1 VRQPGLFETGP
12 ATPEG
17 FAYQSEV
24 LSRDEEAA
32 LLAHLPT
39 LPFEPFQF
47 HGYEGKRRVVSFG
60 LKYEFNGKGLRGA
73 EPVPEFLG
81 AARSKAAS
89 FLGVE
94 ARALEHVLLTEYAPG
109 AAIGWHRDR
118 PEFGEVVGLSL
129 GSPCTF
135 RFRRKQGSGWE
146 RISFEAEPRS
156 AYRLTGPARSEWEHS
171 IPAVDRL
178 RYSITFRTL
187 RGGRERP
194 APGGRS

>member
-1 VRQPGLFETGP
+1 MRQPGLFETGP

-17 FAYQSEV
+17 FAYASEV

-60 LKYEFNGKGLRGA
+60 WKYEFSGPGQLRES
-73 EPVPEFLG
+73 EPVPAFL
-81 AARSKAAS
+81 AAGRSKAAA

-94 ARALEHVLLTEYAPG
+94 ADALEHVLLTEYAPG

-135 RFRRKQGSGWE
+135 RFRRKQGSRWE
-146 RISFEAEPRS
+146 RVSFEAEPRS

-187 RGGRERP
+187 KPPQSAR
-194 APGGRS
+194 

>member
-1 VRQPGLFETGP
+1 VRQPTLFETGP
-12 ATPEG
+12 TTPEG
-17 FAYQSEV
+17 FAYQPEV

-32 LLAHLPT
+32 LLAHLPS

-60 LKYEFNGKGLRGA
+60 WKYEFNGKGLRET
-73 EPVPEFLG
+73 EPAPGFLEPARAR
-81 AARSKAAS
+81 AAA

-94 ARALEHVLLTEYAPG
+94 PEALQHVLLTEYAPG

-129 GSPCTF
+129 GAPCTF
-135 RFRRKQGSGWE
+135 RFRRKQASGWE
-146 RISFEAEPRS
+146 RVSFEAEPRS

-171 IPAVDRL
+171 IPAVERL